1 MGTRNTLAKYIAGS
15 VAQRSMVKR
24 ALPKEPDVSFFIA
37 SMRKI
42 YELEFAH
49 KIKRE
54 KNRSLIVWRHCI
66 PFLVSVHMKLCKQN

>member
-1 MGTRNTLAKYIAGS
+1 MTINKIEILGDDNLRTTNTLAKYIAGS

-42 YELEFAH
+42 
-49 KIKRE
+49 
-54 KNRSLIVWRHCI
+54 
-66 PFLVSVHMKLCKQN
+66 